1 VTLGHD
7 FFAKGHFHSPE
18 THEEMVVLFKRSVS
32 NVVVEISSF
41 CNRKCSY
48 CPVSQ
53 VERSRE
59 NRLLPDQIFD
69 RVVTDLASIDYERS
83 VCLNLYNEPTSDRE
97 LLLKR
102 VSVLRQE
109 VPKCRIYFS
118 TNGDYLNRD
127 YLHELVDA
135 GLSELYVTLH
145 APRGA
150 SYSDAYVVG
159 RFSEFAAR
167 MGKQIKVDTVL
178 PQQSVQGTMNLFGI
192 KLHVFATNYDLYGSD
207 RAGAI
212 QNLSAKAPKRMAPC
226 DRPFNDFTISYDGTV
241 FPCCQMFADNDLHRQ
256 RYAIGNMAD
265 YSSMFEAYASRDMA
279 GWRRTLLRFGPKAS
293 PCDTCSE
300 ANHEGSAEERR
311 VRDVIYQN
319 LIGQPPEDEV
329 VRVEPG
335 RVSGAPKRRLLPR
348 FQIFRQ

>member
-1 VTLGHD
+1 MTLGHD
-7 FFAKGHFHSPE
+7 FFTKDHFHAPE
-18 THEEMVVLFKRSVS
+18 THEEMVVLFKRSVT

-41 CNRKCSY
+41 CNRKCNY

-53 VERSRE
+53 VERSRD
-59 NRLLPDQIFD
+59 NKLLPDQIFD
-69 RVVTDLASIDYERS
+69 RIVTDLASIDYEHS

-102 VSVLRQE
+102 VSILRKK

-118 TNGDYLNRD
+118 TNGDYLNRG
-127 YLHELVDA
+127 YLRELVDA

-150 SYSDAYVVG
+150 SYSDGYVVG

-178 PQQSVQGTMNLFGI
+178 PQQTMQGTMNLFGI
-192 KLHVFATNYDLYGSD
+192 KIHVFATNYDLYGSD
-207 RAGAI
+207 RAGSI
-212 QNLSAKAPKRMAPC
+212 QSLSARAPKRTAPC
-226 DRPFNDFTISYDGTV
+226 DRPFNDFTVSYDGTV
-241 FPCCQMFADNDLHRQ
+241 FPCCQMFADNDLHKE
-256 RYAIGNMAD
+256 RYRIGNLAD
-265 YSSMFEAYASRDMA
+265 YSSLFQAYASRELA
-279 GWRRTLLRFGPKAS
+279 GWRRSLLRFGPKAS

-300 ANHEGSAEERR
+300 ADHEGPAEERWA
-311 VRDVIYQN
+311 RDVIYRD
-319 LIGQPPEDEV
+319 LIGEPPESEI
-329 VRVEPG
+329 RPVE
-335 RVSGAPKRRLLPR
+335 SGGTSRAVKRRLLPR